1 MRPEPLRDL
10 TVLFAEARFSDHA
23 ITEAQRAAAAHA
35 LGEARTELQAVA
47 GCA

>member
-10 TVLFAEARFSDHA
+10 TALFAEARFSDHA
-23 ITEAQRAAAAHA
+23 ITEDHRAAAFRA
-35 LGEARTELQAVA
+35 LDEARTELQAVA